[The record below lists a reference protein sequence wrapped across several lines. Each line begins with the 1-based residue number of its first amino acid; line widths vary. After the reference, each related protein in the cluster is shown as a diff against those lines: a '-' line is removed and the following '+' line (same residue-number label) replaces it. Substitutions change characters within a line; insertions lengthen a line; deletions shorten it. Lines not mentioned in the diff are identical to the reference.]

1 MATRSTKGRAKSRA
15 RSAAKSAKKSTRK
28 TMSAAKKAATASARS
43 ASSKR
48 RGATAS
54 SRARKTAKT
63 VSRKRQPVTAVLTS
77 ITETVR
83 ESPVDRVARVAT
95 EVAQQATHAVSEG
108 VDALKELGANLVD
121 RVGRP

>member
-1 MATRSTKGRAKSRA
+1 
-15 RSAAKSAKKSTRK
+15 
-28 TMSAAKKAATASARS
+28 MSAAKKAATASGRS

-54 SRARKTAKT
+54 ARTRKTVKT
-63 VSRKRQPVTAVLTS
+63 VSRKRQPVTAALTS
-77 ITETVR
+77 VTETVR

-108 VDALKELGANLVD
+108 VDALKELGSSLVD
-121 RVGRP
+121 RVGRS